1 MSKPG
6 RSAFRRAGTRSGP
19 QQYVDR
25 SSPAVDG
32 LGGGECHDVQMPA
45 QPEVYRSL
53 ENRSAR
59 AGAIALAMHHSH
71 AAAPGIA
78 AVRDEV
84 RELIARLRLSESV
97 KIKLILARD
106 QAAAQAA
113 HHLIADAGAL
123 KRQGCCGVLAGG
135 RGDQWHGR
143 IEILNGVGGGVQRSN
158 TRAARSF
165 R

>member
-1 MSKPG
+1 
-6 RSAFRRAGTRSGP
+6 
-19 QQYVDR
+19 
-25 SSPAVDG
+25 
-32 LGGGECHDVQMPA
+32 MPA

-106 QAAAQAA
+106 QAASQAA

-123 KRQGCCGVLAGG
+123 KRQGCGGVLAGG

-165 R
+165 RRDVA